1 MRTPLGAVTLLTVTL
16 LLTHCD
22 ADRGEA
28 NVRDPSSPRIFPLPV
43 IFPLLPQYQGVDYVA
58 NWVSLATVR
67 NAVATLTS
75 STITV

>member
-1 MRTPLGAVTLLTVTL
+1 MRTTLGAVTLLTVTL
-16 LLTHCD
+16 LLTPCG
-22 ADRGEA
+22 ADDD
-28 NVRDPSSPRIFPLPV
+28 RDKDNSSPRIFPLPV